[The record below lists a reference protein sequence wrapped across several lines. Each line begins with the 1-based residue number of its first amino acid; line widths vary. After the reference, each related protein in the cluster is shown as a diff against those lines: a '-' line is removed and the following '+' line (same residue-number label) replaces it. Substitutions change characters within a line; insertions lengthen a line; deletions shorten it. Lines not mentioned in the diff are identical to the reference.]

1 MKTDYI
7 LSKEYLNSLFYY
19 KDGDLYWKMTK
30 GRILKD
36 TVAGTK
42 SHHYHQ
48 ICIDYK
54 IYRTHR
60 LVWIFHNGNT
70 DQIIDH
76 INNNSYDNRIENLR
90 VCTLSQ
96 NVHNSKRFK
105 NNTSGVKGVGWC
117 IQKNKWRARLI
128 LDKKEIHVGFFD
140 NLEDAKNKI
149 TEQRKLLH
157 KEFYNHG

>member
-1 MKTDYI
+1 MRTDNI
-7 LSKEYLNSLFYY
+7 LTKVYLNTLFNYREGNLFWKVSRKGIS
-19 KDGDLYWKMTK
+19 KDK
-30 GRILKD
+30 
-36 TVAGTK
+36 VAGTK

-70 DQIIDH
+70 DQVIDH

-96 NVHNSKRFK
+96 NVYNSKKFK
-105 NNTSGVKGVGWC
+105 NNTSGVKGVSWC

-128 LDKKEIHVGFFD
+128 LDKKEIHVGFFN

>member
-1 MKTDYI
+1 MKTDHI

-19 KDGDLYWKMTK
+19 KDGHLYWKMTK

-36 TVAGTK
+36 TIAGTK
-42 SHHYHQ
+42 SHHYYQ

-60 LVWIFHNGNT
+60 LVWIYHNGNT

-76 INNNSYDNRIENLR
+76 INNDSFDNRIENLR

-96 NVHNSKRFK
+96 NLCNSKIFK
-105 NNTSGVKGVGWC
+105 NNTSGIKGVNWC

-128 LDKKEIHVGFFD
+128 LEKKEIHIGFFN